1 MKKRIIRKGTNGIGN
16 RFKEYVYLKDG
27 VILIRRLIFVPFIA
41 AEQYGKDHHIL
52 IRIFGKNCL
61 MYKSF
66 AIKVNSIKEILT
78 KLELNKK

>member
-1 MKKRIIRKGTNGIGN
+1 MWDKRIIRKGTNGIGN

-27 VILIRRLIFVPFIA
+27 VILIHRLIFVPFIA
-41 AEQYGKDHHIL
+41 AEQYAKESHRFIKLFGKD
-52 IRIFGKNCL
+52 CL

-78 KLELNKK
+78 KLDIE